1 VDPPPDVRD
10 EALGRMRAS
19 DAARVRYAL
28 ERDLPVR
35 TADGSPIAL
44 LCNVASDAEARIG
57 LGAGAAG
64 VGLLRTEIAFL
75 DATDWPPEQAQREV
89 LEPVFATLRGLPVT
103 ARLLDFSNDKVPP
116 FLAGGP
122 TGLDALLADRGALRA
137 QLRALLEAGR
147 GSELRVLV
155 PMVRTARQVRAV
167 RSELEAVAE
176 TLGWAAPPPLGVMI
190 ELPEAASNAAD
201 LAGSADFFS
210 IGTNDLTSQVLG
222 LDRADPGTGPALAA
236 DPRVLALIATVVAG
250 AAEAGISVSVCG
262 DAAADPA
269 VLPLLIGLGIRTLS
283 VGAALVPRVAGWIA
297 DADAGDCAE
306 VAARALR
313 ASSAGEVWEQVRA

>member
-1 VDPPPDVRD
+1 
-10 EALGRMRAS
+10 
-19 DAARVRYAL
+19 
-28 ERDLPVR
+28 
-35 TADGSPIAL
+35 
-44 LCNVASDAEARIG
+44 
-57 LGAGAAG
+57 

-190 ELPEAASNAAD
+190 ELPEAASNATA

-210 IGTNDLTSQVLG
+210 IGTNDLTSAVLRLG
-222 LDRADPGTGPALAA
+222 RTDRQLAPALAA
-236 DPRVLALIATVVAG
+236 HPHVLRHVVAACR
-250 AAEAGISVSVCG
+250 AALDAGIPVSVCG
-262 DAAADPA
+262 DAAGDPQ
-269 VLPLLIGLGIRTLS
+269 VLPILLGCGVTSLS
-283 VGAALVPRVAGWIA
+283 VAPSRVDEVRWRVRRTPAGSWATRLAELVDLPDAEAVWARVA
-297 DADAGDCAE
+297 
-306 VAARALR
+306 AAA
-313 ASSAGEVWEQVRA
+313 AVTP